1 MARFAALGLADP
13 LLRVLKNRGYKA
25 PTPIQAKAIP
35 SALRGRD
42 IVGIAQT
49 GTGKTAAFALPML
62 QNIGRTR
69 PETPPPTRGL
79 VLCPTR
85 ELAVQTGKRFA
96 AYGRQL
102 TISSYVLYGGVPV
115 EPQIAAL
122 ERGVDIV
129 VATPG
134 RLRDLHRRGHVSL
147 DRVAHVVL
155 DEADRL
161 LDQGFLDDI
170 RRIVGALPRERQSML
185 FSATFPAGV
194 ERLAARLVRDPVRI
208 HVGPVAKPV
217 ASARQQVLYVKQLD
231 KPALTAHLVDRQ
243 PGRCLVFVRTKRGAD
258 RLCTLL
264 QRAGVAADALH
275 GDRSQAARSAVVQAL
290 REGATRVVVATD
302 VAARGLDIAE
312 LDLVVNHDLPADPD
326 TYVHRVG
333 RVGRAGREGLALSLC
348 DETTGGLLRDIERH
362 TGAALTPNF
371 AHPWHSHDAVPHAD
385 ASGAARSGR
394 RRKRSRRRR

>member
-79 VLCPTR
+79 VLRPTR

-134 RLRDLHRRGHVSL
+134 RLLVIG
-147 DRVAHVVL
+147 AP
-155 DEADRL
+155 L
-161 LDQGFLDDI
+161 L
-170 RRIVGALPRERQSML
+170 S
-185 FSATFPAGV
+185 
-194 ERLAARLVRDPVRI
+194 
-208 HVGPVAKPV
+208 
-217 ASARQQVLYVKQLD
+217 
-231 KPALTAHLVDRQ
+231 
-243 PGRCLVFVRTKRGAD
+243 
-258 RLCTLL
+258 
-264 QRAGVAADALH
+264 
-275 GDRSQAARSAVVQAL
+275 
-290 REGATRVVVATD
+290 
-302 VAARGLDIAE
+302 
-312 LDLVVNHDLPADPD
+312 
-326 TYVHRVG
+326 
-333 RVGRAGREGLALSLC
+333 
-348 DETTGGLLRDIERH
+348 
-362 TGAALTPNF
+362 
-371 AHPWHSHDAVPHAD
+371 
-385 ASGAARSGR
+385 
-394 RRKRSRRRR
+394 